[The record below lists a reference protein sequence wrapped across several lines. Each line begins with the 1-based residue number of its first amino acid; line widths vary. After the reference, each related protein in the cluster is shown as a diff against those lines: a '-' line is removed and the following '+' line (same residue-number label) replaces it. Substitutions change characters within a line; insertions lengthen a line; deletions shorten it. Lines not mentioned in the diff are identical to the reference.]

1 MFIKNLYRYSKTAFI
16 AFVLFIV
23 LFIFINYKWGVVA
36 TPVYQYGMFSSVFRI
51 KDTQTVYHIYINDTK
66 LDISQYHF
74 AERDMLLIS
83 LENYAKA
90 PKNNSTIFFTMKG
103 LLDKT
108 GVGSLM
114 QQSNYFNTVSDTNF
128 TVWYKKLLQQ
138 TIGYPVL
145 KTAVFTQ
152 KYILEGKS
160 LKPVSSPQKLT
171 FLVAD

>member
-1 MFIKNLYRYSKTAFI
+1 MFIKDLYQYSKTVFI

-23 LFIFINYKWGVVA
+23 LFIFINYKWGAVA
-36 TPVYQYGMFSSVFRI
+36 TPVYQYGMFSSVFNI
-51 KDTQTVYHIYINDTK
+51 KDTQTVYHIYVNDKK
-66 LDISQYHF
+66 LDITQYHF

-90 PKNNSTIFFTMKG
+90 LKNNSAIFFTMKH

-108 GVGSLM
+108 GAGNLM
-114 QQSNYFNTVSDTNF
+114 QQQNYSNTISDATF

-145 KTAVFTQ
+145 RAAVFTQ
-152 KYILEGKS
+152 NYIWEGGS
-160 LKPVSSPQKLT
+160 IKPVSTPQKLSI
-171 FLVAD
+171 LVAN